1 MKVLAVIPA
10 RGGSKDIKNKN
21 LLKIEKKSLVSIAIS
36 KAKKSKYISKIA
48 LTSDDEKILKEGKKS
63 NLEYCIKRPNKYATD
78 KASIFKT
85 IKHTVE
91 WFDKNH
97 NWCPD
102 IIAIILPTTPL
113 RPLWHIETCLKKMID
128 KNLESV
134 MTIKKPEYPP
144 YWMLKRSVKGKMRNL
159 VKNGN
164 KFLRRQETPLV
175 YQPAGTMWAFKIKIL
190 DQLIKSN
197 KILPTKKTIGII
209 VPQDESINIDEYRH
223 YTLAKSLFKKS
234 ANI

>member
-1 MKVLAVIPA
+1 M
-10 RGGSKDIKNKN
+10 
-21 LLKIEKKSLVSIAIS
+21 
-36 KAKKSKYISKIA
+36 
-48 LTSDDEKILKEGKKS
+48 KILKEGKKS
-63 NLEYCIKRPNKYATD
+63 NLEYCIKRLNKYATD

-85 IKHTVE
+85 IKYTVE

-102 IIAIILPTTPL
+102 IIAIITHDTIKAIMAYRNLF
-113 RPLWHIETCLKKMID
+113 KKMID

-134 MTIKKPEYPP
+134 MNKKPEYPP